1 MRTPASNPSTSRRHL
16 DRAQE
21 RGQILVVFALAAVAI
36 IASVGLVLD
45 GGDTFAQ
52 RRAEQNV
59 ADIAA
64 LAGANTYFNASG
76 NPTAKQTAALAAAR
90 AAATRN
96 GYTHGQNGTTVSVV
110 VNLVSSGATV
120 TVDITRPHP
129 NAFARIVGATSW
141 DVSVTA
147 AAQSGTIDTGM
158 GSAPWIMSI
167 NAFNANGT
175 PKYTSPTAFGEANGD
190 YPVSGL
196 DVAWTDYN
204 GADNVNTTEVSQI
217 ISGAN
222 VVTSTFDVGQY
233 LGQHNQGFHNS
244 LFTDVN
250 TYLAGKE
257 VPVPITGPCPAGSA
271 HPDGCFVGWAMF
283 HVTSASG
290 GSDKTITGY
299 FLSDFVSLPL
309 TIGECTPAQ
318 QAADSCGL
326 IPTSPFGGYVVRLTN

>member
-1 MRTPASNPSTSRRHL
+1 MRSPAIHPTTFRHDH
-16 DRAQE
+16 DRGQ

-52 RRAEQNV
+52 RRTEQNV
-59 ADIAA
+59 ADLAA

-90 AAATRN
+90 TAATRN
-96 GYTHGQNGTTVSVV
+96 GYTHGQDGTTVTVV

-120 TVDITRPHP
+120 TVDITRPHT
-129 NAFARIVGATSW
+129 NAFARIVGAMSW

-147 AAQSGTIDTGM
+147 AAQAGTIDTGM

-175 PKYTSPTAFGEANGD
+175 PKYTSPTAFGETNGD
-190 YPVSGL
+190 YPVSAL

-204 GADNVNTTEVSQI
+204 GENNVNTTEVSQI

-271 HPDGCFVGWAMF
+271 HTDGCFVGWAMF

-318 QAADSCGL
+318 LAAGSCGL
-326 IPTSPFGGYVVRLTN
+326 IPSSPFGGYVVRLTN

>member
-1 MRTPASNPSTSRRHL
+1 MRTPTTPHKPSEPTTQRG
-16 DRAQE
+16 Q

-52 RRAEQNV
+52 RRTQQNA

-90 AAATRN
+90 TAATRN
-96 GYTHGQNGTTVSVV
+96 GYTHGQDGAAVTVT
-110 VNLVSSGATV
+110 VNPVSSGAMV

-129 NAFARIVGATSW
+129 NAFAGIVGIASW

-147 AAQSGTIDTGM
+147 AAQAGTIDTGV
-158 GSAPWIMSI
+158 GSAPWILSI
-167 NAFNANGT
+167 NAFNTDGT
-175 PKYTSPTAFGEANGD
+175 PKYTTPTAFGEANGD

-204 GADNVNTTEVSQI
+204 GNDNVNTTEVSQI
-217 ISGAN
+217 ISGVN

-233 LGQHNQGFHNS
+233 LGQQNEGFHNS

-250 TYLAGKE
+250 TYLAGKD
-257 VPVPITGPCPAGSA
+257 VPVPVTGPCPAGSVNT
-271 HPDGCFVGWAMF
+271 DGCFVGWAMF

-299 FLSDFVSLPL
+299 ILGDFTSQPL

-326 IPTSPFGGYVVRLTN
+326 IPSSPFGGYVVRLTE